1 MNEDGRRKPMSRDTS
16 AAWQAEPTDLP
27 GTELRIEHGI
37 LVAAPGEQEPVPDG
51 CVVVRGSRIE
61 WVGPA
66 DACPPADGPV
76 TTIEASRCA
85 ILPGLVD
92 THAHFRGFRALGDGL
107 GFMAW
112 HDRYVHR
119 FAEQMTPDDAYFG
132 AMNTFMEMLRNGIT
146 AVQGMSGITVVEDR
160 EIQAAVDSGIR
171 ARIVP
176 HIRERDDVEATI
188 DRIQDEQSA
197 GADRVRTW
205 LGVEVP
211 QLADQPTLSR
221 ISEAAADLDVCV
233 HTHFSEVSHDS
244 VQSLRAAGLLRKGLC
259 LAHCVY
265 LEQADIDLFAR
276 TAVSVAH
283 NPRSNSR
290 YGNGIAPLRR
300 LLDAGVQVGLG
311 TDAPDS
317 TFSCDLLAEAQA
329 AALLARASARD
340 PQALSSGEALRLAT
354 SGGAAA
360 LGMEDQIGRLVPGG
374 RADIII
380 VDLSEPSTTPV
391 LTQPPHLNVLP
402 LILFGAVARD
412 VRDVLV
418 DGQVVLRDRAFT
430 QLDRD
435 QVVAEC
441 QQRAERILALLPG

>member
-1 MNEDGRRKPMSRDTS
+1 MARDIIGSQSAKIAGR
-16 AAWQAEPTDLP
+16 AGQAL
-27 GTELRIEHGI
+27 LIEHGI
-37 LVAAPGEQEPVPDG
+37 LVAAPGEQDPIPDG

-61 WVGPA
+61 WAGPGNA
-66 DACPPADGPV
+66 RPAAGGPV
-76 TTIEASRCA
+76 TRIDASRCA

-119 FAEQMTPDDAYFG
+119 FAEQMTSDDAYFG

-146 AVQGMSGITVVEDR
+146 TMQGMSGITVVEDS

-176 HIRERDDVEATI
+176 HIHERDDVEATI
-188 DRIQDEQSA
+188 ERIRAERAA
-197 GADRVRTW
+197 GADRIRTW

-211 QLADQPTLSR
+211 QLVDGPTLRR
-221 ISEAAADLDVCV
+221 IAEAAEELGVCI
-233 HTHFSEVSHDS
+233 HTHFSEVAHDS
-244 VQSLRAAGLLRKGLC
+244 VESLRAAGLLRPGLN
-259 LAHCVY
+259 LAHCVH
-265 LEQADIDLFAR
+265 LDAAEIDLFAR
-276 TAVSVAH
+276 TGVSVAH

-300 LLDAGVQVGLG
+300 LLDAGVKVGLG

-329 AALLARASARD
+329 AALLARASGRD
-340 PQALSSGEALRLAT
+340 PQALSSGEALWLAT
-354 SGGAAA
+354 AGGAAA
-360 LGMEDQIGRLVPGG
+360 LGMDDDVGRLVPGA
-374 RADIII
+374 RADIIVI
-380 VDLSEPSTTPV
+380 DLNEPSTTPV
-391 LTQPPHLNVLP
+391 LTRPPHDNVLP
-402 LILFGAVARD
+402 LVLFGAVARD

-418 DGQVVLRDRAFT
+418 DGQIVLRDRVFT

-441 QQRAERILALLPG
+441 QERAERILTLLPD